1 MLNKTK
7 HNTKNDNTS
16 NNIYASVKSKLLFY
30 AILEYERYLRNK
42 KCQMQ

>member
-1 MLNKTK
+1 MLNKIK
-7 HNTKNDNTS
+7 HNIEKGNTS

-30 AILEYERYLRNK
+30 AVLEYERYLRNK